1 MGSLRSSDIQ
11 TPVAI
16 TVRQV
21 MDVAK
26 TSQPVSSFLS
36 LFFSNVGKKL
46 DLYNEISFPFTLQ
59 CVLGIR
65 VTLFMLSVL
74 FKK

>member
-26 TSQPVSSFLS
+26 TSQPVPSFLS
-36 LFFSNVGKKL
+36 LFFQMWEENLIFIMRYLFLLHYNV
-46 DLYNEISFPFTLQ
+46 Y
-59 CVLGIR
+59 
-65 VTLFMLSVL
+65 
-74 FKK
+74 